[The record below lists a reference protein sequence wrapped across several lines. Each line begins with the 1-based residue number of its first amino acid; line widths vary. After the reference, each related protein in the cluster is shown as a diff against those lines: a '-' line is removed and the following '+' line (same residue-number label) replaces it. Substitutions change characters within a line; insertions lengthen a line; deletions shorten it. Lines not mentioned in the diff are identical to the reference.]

1 MNQGR
6 TDRDWAIVSVL
17 TFIAGV
23 VVMGLITDSEGLRR
37 WIGDVEWPAWT
48 QAAVALAVGYAA
60 VEVPRKIADAERSR
74 RTDLLVT
81 LLGNS
86 LFPAEALA
94 KMLSTRNVDMN
105 FATGL
110 VRDIELQLKTLD
122 SYPAADVPSA
132 VLLLKKVETQ
142 SHCLGLVELFR
153 TAQPKI
159 EAMRVITEN
168 QAAAFEVYRV
178 AIRQLIE
185 EVPAPRS

>member
-23 VVMGLITDSEGLRR
+23 VVTGLITDSDGLSR
-37 WIGDVEWPAWT
+37 WISDVEWPAWT

-81 LLGNS
+81 LLGNA

-105 FATGL
+105 FANGL
-110 VRDIELQLKTLD
+110 ARDIELQLKTLD

-132 VLLLKKVETQ
+132 PLLLKKVETQ
-142 SHCLGLVELFR
+142 SHCLGLLELFR
-153 TAQPKI
+153 KASQKI

-168 QAAAFEVYRV
+168 QAAAFEVYRA
-178 AIRQLIE
+178 AIRQLID
-185 EVPAPRS
+185 EVPVARS